1 MGTQIRN
8 YTYWKPFAP
17 EFCHEAGREEDKLL
31 LSVLNRSMM
40 KGYRFNRQ
48 CPVCQYIVGFI
59 CPKLNLIIEID
70 GSAHSLKSKSANKK
84 QDDLE
89 SLGYQ
94 VLRFSETDVAYQLDE
109 VIKVIGKK
117 VESFEKNC
125 KISHP
130 ER

>member
-1 MGTQIRN
+1 
-8 YTYWKPFAP
+8 
-17 EFCHEAGREEDKLL
+17 
-31 LSVLNRSMM
+31 M